1 MLACSARV
9 LLPEE
14 AKKQDANVA
23 MGVLAG
29 LLLVPLL
36 AIVVVL
42 AVLSSGGQGSLKF
55 PNM

>member
-1 MLACSARV
+1 
-9 LLPEE
+9 
-14 AKKQDANVA
+14 